1 MPLVKIKDKYQVT
14 LPAEVRRTL
23 DLKVGDYL
31 EVEAKDAA
39 IVLKPK
45 AMIDKGKKEAW
56 EALREL
62 LERVHSQVGDAA
74 EEEVERDVLEAI
86 KAVRE
91 DRACS

>member
-14 LPAEVRRTL
+14 LPAEVRRIL

-31 EVEAKDAA
+31 EVEAIDAA

-45 AMIDKGKKEAW
+45 AVIDKGKKESW
-56 EALREL
+56 ERLRDL
-62 LERVHSQVGDAA
+62 LERVHDQVGDTS

-86 KAVRE
+86 KAVRKA
-91 DRACS
+91 RS

>member
-14 LPAEVRRTL
+14 LPAEVRRIL

-31 EVEAKDAA
+31 EVEARDAA

-45 AMIDKGKKEAW
+45 AVIDRGKKESW
-56 EALREL
+56 ERLREL
-62 LERVHSQVGDAA
+62 LERVHDQVGDTS

-86 KAVRE
+86 RAVRKE
-91 DRACS
+91 RA

>member
-14 LPAEVRRTL
+14 LPAEVRRIL

-31 EVEAKDAA
+31 EVEARDAA

-45 AMIDKGKKEAW
+45 AVIDRGNKESW
-56 EALREL
+56 ERLREL
-62 LERVHSQVGDAA
+62 LERVHDQVGSAS

-86 KAVRE
+86 RAVRKE
-91 DRACS
+91 RA